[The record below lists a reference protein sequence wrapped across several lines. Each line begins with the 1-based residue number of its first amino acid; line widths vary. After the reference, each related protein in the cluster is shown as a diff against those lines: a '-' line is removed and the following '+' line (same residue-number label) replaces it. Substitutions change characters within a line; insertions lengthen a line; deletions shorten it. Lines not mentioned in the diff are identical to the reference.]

1 MARNLM
7 ILSSIAECM
16 KAIDY
21 QTEVGATETTD
32 VGLRGEV
39 CTCAEQRRNA
49 WPGYQGH
56 RLVRLCDNTLVCR
69 DCGKLFHTQH
79 QKLTP
84 KDRIEFEALDP
95 KRPFAQRFEL

>member
-32 VGLRGEV
+32 IGLRDAF
-39 CTCAEQRRNA
+39 CSCAGQRRNA
-49 WPGYQGH
+49 WPGYLGH
-56 RLVRLCDNTLVCR
+56 RLVRLGCNTLVCR
-69 DCGKLFHTQH
+69 DCGKQFHTQR

-84 KDRIEFEALDP
+84 KDRIAFEALDP
-95 KRPFAQRFEL
+95 KRRFAQRFEL

>member
-16 KAIDY
+16 KAIEY
-21 QTEVGATETTD
+21 QREIGGTETTD
-32 VGLRGEV
+32 VGLRDDV
-39 CTCAEQRRNA
+39 CSYAERRRNA
-49 WPGYQGH
+49 WPGYVGH
-56 RLVRLCDNTLVCR
+56 RLVRLNGNTLVCR
-69 DCGKLFHTQH
+69 DCGKLFHTPR

-95 KRPFAQRFEL
+95 KRPFSQRFEL